1 MNEVLFEFQI
11 KGVQLVITPWT
22 IIGYVGVFMVAG
34 RWFVQLAASRKA
46 RRPVL
51 PRMFWSMSLAGS
63 GMLLGYFILGKND
76 SVNVLSNLFPTF
88 ISGYNLWFD
97 LRSPHRHGS
106 AATGSS

>member
-1 MNEVLFEFQI
+1 VNEVFFEFQI

-51 PRMFWSMSLAGS
+51 PRMF
-63 GMLLGYFILGKND
+63 
-76 SVNVLSNLFPTF
+76 
-88 ISGYNLWFD
+88 
-97 LRSPHRHGS
+97 
-106 AATGSS
+106 